1 MSNGLHRIQIINR
14 TENDDQNLSWVGTQ
28 CFIDEMKIK
37 ATQGVDFHVAVDEV
51 PTFTFK
57 TVGMPDIDMQ
67 GQVRFSFTPKTVEDA
82 AKVLQHEFK
91 TNPESRKAFE
101 KSIESVLKELPENG
115 ETWTFEIAEMIAN
128 RIIGDM

>member
-67 GQVRFSFTPKTVEDA
+67 GQVLFSFTPKTVEVA

-91 TNPESRKAFE
+91 TNPESHKALVE
-101 KSIESVLKELPENG
+101 SIESALREMPANG
-115 ETWTFEIAEMIAN
+115 ETWSSDLAESIAN
-128 RIIGDM
+128 RIIGD

>member
-1 MSNGLHRIQIINR
+1 MANGLHIIQIINR

-37 ATQGVDFHVAVDEV
+37 ATQGVDFHVAVNEV

-67 GQVRFSFTPKTVEDA
+67 GQVRFSFTPQTVEYA
-82 AKVLQHEFK
+82 AEVLQHEFK
-91 TNPESRKAFE
+91 TNPESYNALVS
-101 KSIESVLKELPENG
+101 SIESALKEMPDKEEL
-115 ETWTFEIAEMIAN
+115 WTSDVAKSVAN
-128 RIIGDM
+128 RIVGIK

>member
-1 MSNGLHRIQIINR
+1 MSNELHRIQIINR

-37 ATQGVDFHVAVDEV
+37 ATQGVDFHVAVNEV

-57 TVGMPDIDMQ
+57 TVGMPDIDMY
-67 GQVRFSFTPKTVEDA
+67 GQVLFAFTPKTIEDA

-91 TNPESRKAFE
+91 TNPESYKALV

-115 ETWTFEIAEMIAN
+115 ETWAFEIAEMIAN
-128 RIIGDM
+128 RIIGI